1 LDSLQ
6 TKSLAKKYKKD
17 YQYQNKRQVHQTI
30 HKVIVFVFFKKILQF
45 HTHQFLNIVK
55 FMKKILLIVFTFF
68 AFTVNAQSAE
78 DKQQILNILDRQT
91 QAWNN
96 GDTENFMKG
105 YWESDSLMY
114 IGKTG
119 VTYGYKST
127 LARYKENYP
136 NKAMMGT
143 LKFDIIKVNFM
154 SKDACLV
161 VGKWHLT
168 RPEKGDV
175 GGHYTLIWRKINNE
189 WVIVADHSS

>member
-1 LDSLQ
+1 
-6 TKSLAKKYKKD
+6 
-17 YQYQNKRQVHQTI
+17 
-30 HKVIVFVFFKKILQF
+30 
-45 HTHQFLNIVK
+45 
-55 FMKKILLIVFTFF
+55 MKKILLIALTLW
-68 AFTVNAQSAE
+68 AFISKAQTAD

-91 QAWNN
+91 QAWNDGN
-96 GDTENFMKG
+96 TENFMKG

-114 IGKTG
+114 IGKSG

-127 LARYKENYP
+127 LASYKKNYP
-136 NKAMMGT
+136 SKASMGT
-143 LKFDIIKVNFM
+143 LKFDIVKINFL
-154 SKDACLV
+154 SDNACLV